1 MEHHTNQ
8 TVQQKIA
15 ESNFSSAPLAKL
27 VEAGYLSVGDK
38 LELISKNYPAE
49 VEIISHDGKVQVTR
63 FGKYYDGSWIN
74 FVESDKHYEFD
85 GISEAALKLTEGN
98 HPGFE
103 FWKLIDGQDNPLL
116 SEIKNEFLI
125 ARQFSY

>member
-15 ESNFSSAPLAKL
+15 ESNFSSVSLANL
-27 VEAGYLSVGDK
+27 VEAGYLSVGDR

-49 VEIISHDGKVQVTR
+49 VEIISHDGKVQITH

-74 FVESDKHYEFD
+74 FVESDKRYEFD

-98 HPGFE
+98 HLSFE
-103 FWKLIDGQDNPLL
+103 FWKLIDGRDTPLL